1 MMSNHQ
7 IVIDYDDKLKK
18 LLIKAPFF
26 ANDIIKGVPSVR
38 WNKTHH
44 AWAAPLIKKNIEEIE
59 KKLNGLARITPAA
72 AEMMAKAKEQAE
84 QIISDDVWPFWY
96 RYKTEPR
103 NYQKKCN
110 IKLYPVEANAIISEP
125 GTGKSKMAI
134 DMFCARRMEGKIGTL
149 LIICKLTLRDNWVDQ
164 IREHATIPMQIY
176 LPSTDKKKQF
186 KKWAEQKHE
195 FPVVIVGTESFSAG
209 GMADM
214 IREYLLTAHKPAAI
228 LDESSMISTHSATRS
243 QQIVGLRDLLVY
255 RTAMT
260 GTPFRDSPLNMFM
273 QFEFLDPQIIGV
285 GDFYAFRNRYA
296 VMGGFMLEDKSGRKR
311 PTQVVGYQNL
321 DELAQTVGPYVF
333 QITKEEAG
341 LDLPPKRYQKRVI
354 SMTKD
359 QRAMYDALKKDGA
372 WRVAGEDQ
380 MVQSVLEAELRM
392 HQICGGFTTR
402 VMETERTVNG
412 EERVKKYYEPI
423 AIMDH
428 SKNPKIIELLDI
440 LQEFKDQQ
448 IIVWCMY
455 RPEIDAI
462 RKAMIEAGFQEPAMY
477 HGGVSDADRAQHDD
491 AFKKGDKRVMLAN
504 PQTGSMGL
512 TWVSK
517 DAVVVYYSNS
527 NKLEDR
533 IQSEDRAHRI
543 GSTGDSVMYIDL
555 IMGKSVDILRKSALD
570 AKSDLS
576 NFVRS
581 IIRRA
586 TITDLLDGEGI
597 APVEAV
603 CSNNDIRG

>member
-1 MMSNHQ
+1 MTMQ
-7 IVIDYDDKLKK
+7 IKIDYDDKLQK
-18 LLIKAPFF
+18 LVIKAPFF
-26 ANDIIKGVPSVR
+26 ANDLVKSIPSVR
-38 WNKTHH
+38 WNKTRH
-44 AWAAPLIKKNIEEIE
+44 AWAVPLLKKNIEEIE
-59 KKLNGLARITPAA
+59 QKLHGLAEVTPAA
-72 AEMMAKAKEQAE
+72 NEAMARAKEQVTRM
-84 QIISDDVWPFWY
+84 ITDDVWPFWY
-96 RYKTEPR
+96 SYKTEPR
-103 NYQKKCN
+103 KYQKKCN
-110 IKLYPVEANAIISEP
+110 EKLYPVEACAIISEP

-134 DMFCARRMEGKIGTL
+134 DMVCARRMEDKIGSL
-149 LIICKLTLRDNWVDQ
+149 VIVCKYTLRDNWAEQ
-164 IREHATIPMQIY
+164 ISLHSPLPMQVH

-186 KKWAEQKHE
+186 KKWAAEKHD

-214 IREYLLTAHKPAAI
+214 IREYLATAYKPAGV
-228 LDESSMISTHSATRS
+228 LDESSMISTHSAARS
-243 QQIVGLRDLLVY
+243 QQIVGLRDMLTY
-255 RTAMT
+255 RIAMT

-273 QFEFLDPQIIGV
+273 QFEFLDPQIIGI
-285 GDFYAFRNRYA
+285 GDYYAFRNRYA
-296 VMGGFMLEDKSGRKR
+296 VMGGYMIEDNSGRKR

-321 DELAQTVGPYVF
+321 DELAQTIGPYVF

-341 LDLPPKRYQKRVI
+341 LDLPPKRYQKRMI
-354 SMTKD
+354 TMTKD
-359 QRAMYDALKKDGA
+359 QRAMYESLKKDGV
-372 WRVAGEDQ
+372 WRAAGEEQ
-380 MVQSVLEAELRM
+380 VVQSVLEAELRL

-402 VMETERTVNG
+402 AAEMERTVCG
-412 EERVKKYYEPI
+412 DKRVKKFYEPI

-428 SKNPKIIELLDI
+428 GSNPKIRELLDVCA
-440 LQEFKDQQ
+440 EYKDQQ

-455 RPEIDAI
+455 RPEIEAI
-462 RKAMIEAGFQEPAMY
+462 RQAMEAAGMPEPAMY
-477 HGGVSDADRAQHDD
+477 HGGIDD
-491 AFKKGDKRVMLAN
+491 ATRAKYDDEFKTGKRRIMIAN

-517 DAVVVYYSNS
+517 NAVVVYYSNS

-555 IMGKSVDILRKSALD
+555 VMEKSVDVLRKKALD
-570 AKSDLS
+570 MKSDLS

-597 APVEAV
+597 APDQPA
-603 CSNNDIRG
+603 CSNNSYRG